1 MGSDERPGCRR
12 TRGATE
18 LAPGPGVVVRKR
30 NTRVAFKS
38 AAHPVRPCR
47 RHRLRWPLAAA
58 RFLPHRL
65 PFRLFLIWPCMCMR
79 RWSPAVSGLGPR
91 PARPPRCRARRRR
104 TGLPLV
110 RCGARTRD
118 EGREGETRCRFPLD
132 VMDASGASCRAPAR
146 CRRGETERIFA
157 FFTVS
162 RLEYFRPAYSTY
174 CRGRTA
180 AHTAI
185 LHVTLVAEK
194 LTPKSLLPPVVFV
207 RSE

>member
-1 MGSDERPGCRR
+1 MHSSPLLTLSGPAAVTGSAGRWRPH
-12 TRGATE
+12 A
-18 LAPGPGVVVRKR
+18 
-30 NTRVAFKS
+30 S
-38 AAHPVRPCR
+38 
-47 RHRLRWPLAAA
+47 
-58 RFLPHRL
+58 FLIGSSYHILL
-65 PFRLFLIWPCMCMR
+65 PFRLFLVWPCMCMR
-79 RWSPAVSGLGPR
+79 RWSPAVPGLGPR